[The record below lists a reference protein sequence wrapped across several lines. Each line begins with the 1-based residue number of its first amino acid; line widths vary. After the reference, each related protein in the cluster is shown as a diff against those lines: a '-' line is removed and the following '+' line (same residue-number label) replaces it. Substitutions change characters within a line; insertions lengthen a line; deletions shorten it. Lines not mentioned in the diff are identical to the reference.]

1 MCINSKNWIGI
12 VWYIKENLMKKLTF
26 DKITTNAI
34 LIFLFLF
41 LLTGLQIITPLTA
54 PLRFAL
60 ITLIGSLF
68 FFILY
73 KKKSIS
79 RYQLVLFS
87 PFVLFQFIYIL
98 NSYSHTNLDTFFSI
112 FYLIVFG
119 MWVFIVTNVEWRK
132 SHVSLFYFLSILL
145 YIILVLYSVSSI
157 NPLNPNSIGAYA
169 YFLSFFPLLY
179 FVGFSKKYK
188 PACILFL
195 FLLCGTI
202 IYFSEARAI
211 FLSIAFGLITF
222 LIWKL
227 ISKSKVIFYM
237 YFTLIITF
245 GYFLTVI
252 YPRLEFIL
260 PNFEYYNSLM
270 IEYTGKTLNSGRD
283 RIWSA
288 LIDKIQERLFL
299 GYGSGTLPS
308 DFITSTLSAHNLYI
322 QISLQVGII
331 GLSFFLLFLFLTW
344 RTFWLERNNPKVIL
358 IACYFIGIIVYQLF
372 EVTLTQNNF
381 SLGLLQ
387 WTIIGFGLSFTLN
400 RDGL

>member
-1 MCINSKNWIGI
+1 
-12 VWYIKENLMKKLTF
+12 
-26 DKITTNAI
+26 
-34 LIFLFLF
+34 
-41 LLTGLQIITPLTA
+41 
-54 PLRFAL
+54 
-60 ITLIGSLF
+60 
-68 FFILY
+68 
-73 KKKSIS
+73 
-79 RYQLVLFS
+79 
-87 PFVLFQFIYIL
+87 
-98 NSYSHTNLDTFFSI
+98 
-112 FYLIVFG
+112 